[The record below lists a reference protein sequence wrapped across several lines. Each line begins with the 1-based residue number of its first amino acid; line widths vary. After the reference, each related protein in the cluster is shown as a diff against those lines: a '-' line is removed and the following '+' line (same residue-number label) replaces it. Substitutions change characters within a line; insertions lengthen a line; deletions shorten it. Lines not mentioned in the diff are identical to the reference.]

1 MPTVRLG
8 FSPAPA
14 HVRTARLVAVAVARR
29 AGVPERL
36 LDEVRL
42 AVGEACSRAV
52 ALHRLY
58 GLGALVEVEMTD
70 GERFVVRVVDR
81 APAETRLENGAM
93 PDPLALVGGPVD
105 VGDPDTFPDETVAIG
120 VGLALLAGLVDDLEV
135 GPSAGPAAGTVVKMS
150 WRASPDATG

>member
-29 AGVPERL
+29 AGVPEEL

-52 ALHRLY
+52 ALHQLY
-58 GLGALVEVEMTD
+58 HRKELVDVEMTD
-70 GERFVVRVVDR
+70 GPRFTVRVHDR
-81 APAETRLENGAM
+81 GPAESRADAL
-93 PDPLALVGGPVD
+93 PDPVELVAHSEDIVTAEP
-105 VGDPDTFPDETVAIG
+105 FPAATVAVG
-120 VGLALLAGLVDDLEV
+120 MGLALLTGLVDDLEV
-135 GPSAGPAAGTVVKMS
+135 TPSPDGTGTSVRMS
-150 WRASPDATG
+150 WPIA

>member
-29 AGVPERL
+29 AGVAEEL

-58 GLGALVEVEMTD
+58 QLADLVDVEMTD
-70 GERFVVRVVDR
+70 GVRFSVRVLDR
-81 APAETRLENGAM
+81 GPAETRVAAGNL
-93 PDPLALVGGPVD
+93 PDPVDLVAHTNELGPSEPFGEPSVT
-105 VGDPDTFPDETVAIG
+105 VGM
-120 VGLALLAGLVDDLEV
+120 GLALLTGLVDDLEV
-135 GPSAGPAAGTVVKMS
+135 APRDGGRGTSVRMS
-150 WRASPDATG
+150 WPTG